1 MRPKGEAV
9 HRAYRASRSKPQGD
23 LSCMATSKKKQ
34 DCPHEDTL
42 VDSSQKIL
50 QTPLWWPSLA
60 MWRPGIVQLVSSR
73 TDTGDTGVGHPVG
86 TKLEVT
92 IGREPVMERNW
103 TRGPALDPS
112 TNKQGSNGR
121 SN

>member
-1 MRPKGEAV
+1 MVALFGHVAPR
-9 HRAYRASRSKPQGD
+9 
-23 LSCMATSKKKQ
+23 
-34 DCPHEDTL
+34 
-42 VDSSQKIL
+42 DSSA
-50 QTPLWWPSLA
+50 SLVA
-60 MWRPGIVQLVSSR
+60 DGY
-73 TDTGDTGVGHPVG
+73 GDTGVGHPVG

-121 SN
+121 SNWG